1 MLELYRAR
9 TFGFAHSFYYCLC
22 TNLCAAFVFSPCPP
36 NLLLTLIQIRAVYT
50 VNTFSFFFF
59 FSLVCGV
66 SCFVILYDKKHFFNA
81 AVWGSRSQ

>member
-50 VNTFSFFFF
+50 VNTFSFFF
-59 FSLVCGV
+59 SLVCGV
-66 SCFVILYDKKHFFNA
+66 SCLWYFLYDKNFF
-81 AVWGSRSQ
+81 